1 MEGLQACYILQIL
14 KFEIL
19 LDKYTLAIEQ
29 LRGDW

>member
-1 MEGLQACYILQIL
+1 MLHLQIL
-14 KFEIL
+14 RFEIL